1 MFYISKTKAAFNPAN
16 TNTPDTFV
24 SRGYDTREEAA
35 EALEVIEAINTMLAE
50 KSNLCIIEHDQNKIG
65 AQHPN
70 NCKNKKLS
78 QTKKTKFIMTTFNIG
93 DAVTFKPNID
103 SPEKDCIKGI
113 VAEVLENGYYN
124 VTVGLTSFWGS
135 REVKLYGANL
145 YSRV

>member
-1 MFYISKTKAAFNPAN
+1 MTIAISKHVKSYNNRYRTAVVELAKLKFRSDINSSRVEQAKTFWLNYQYNNCYVNAFTGPA
-16 TNTPDTFV
+16 
-24 SRGYDTREEAA
+24 
-35 EALEVIEAINTMLAE
+35 L
-50 KSNLCIIEHDQNKIG
+50 QNK
-65 AQHPN
+65 Q
-70 NCKNKKLS
+70 KLS

-103 SPEKDCIKGI
+103 SPEKDCVKGI

>member
-50 KSNLCIIEHDQNKIG
+50 KSNLCIIEHDQNK
-65 AQHPN
+65 N
-70 NCKNKKLS
+70 Y
-78 QTKKTKFIMTTFNIG
+78 TKFIMTTFNIG

-103 SPEKDCIKGI
+103 SPEKDCVKGI

>member
-1 MFYISKTKAAFNPAN
+1 MA
-16 TNTPDTFV
+16 V
-24 SRGYDTREEAA
+24 
-35 EALEVIEAINTMLAE
+35 
-50 KSNLCIIEHDQNKIG
+50 
-65 AQHPN
+65 
-70 NCKNKKLS
+70 
-78 QTKKTKFIMTTFNIG
+78 TKKYNNKQKTSQKKITSIMTTFNIG

-103 SPEKDCIKGI
+103 SPEKDCVKGI

>member
-1 MFYISKTKAAFNPAN
+1 MAAVKTNIWGIKVGDVVKFKSIHDCLV
-16 TNTPDTFV
+16 T
-24 SRGYDTREEAA
+24 
-35 EALEVIEAINTMLAE
+35 IEIARVEE
-50 KSNLCIIEHDQNKIG
+50 KSWYRTDRDMRAVTKKYNNK
-65 AQHPN
+65 Q
-70 NCKNKKLS
+70 KLS
-78 QTKKTKFIMTTFNIG
+78 QIKKTKFIMTTFNIG

-103 SPEKDCIKGI
+103 SPEKDCVKGI